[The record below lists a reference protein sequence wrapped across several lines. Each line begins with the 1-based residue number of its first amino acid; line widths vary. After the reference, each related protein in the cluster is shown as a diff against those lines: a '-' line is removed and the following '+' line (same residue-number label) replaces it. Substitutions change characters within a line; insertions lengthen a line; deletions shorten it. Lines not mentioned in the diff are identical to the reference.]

1 MTHMTKVY
9 SSATRAAS
17 ALQPTAGI
25 GGADI
30 NQRFFTI
37 QAIQFFYHAR
47 SCPRINSHLVGNVFD
62 VKI

>member
-1 MTHMTKVY
+1 LH
-9 SSATRAAS
+9 
-17 ALQPTAGI
+17 PTAGI